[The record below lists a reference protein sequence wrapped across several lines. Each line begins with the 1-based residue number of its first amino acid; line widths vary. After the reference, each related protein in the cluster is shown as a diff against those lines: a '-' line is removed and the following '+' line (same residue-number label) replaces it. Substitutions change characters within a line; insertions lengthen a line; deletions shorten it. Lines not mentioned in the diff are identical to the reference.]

1 MLIAAAAA
9 AVVVVSG
16 ASASRQLFGSGGP
29 TCTMDSWCAWQPDAS
44 CPTPAPTQMLK
55 EFPSCSWTEASIDG
69 DLPLDNNNN
78 VNNNLRVNNNDGSE
92 AFCDQDGDKANW
104 IEFDKDL
111 HGGALTV
118 RGFDSKEL
126 DALVTVKHAYK
137 AATDL
142 SGCGTVCGCST
153 LSCMSKRKAIASS
166 SVSEAAF
173 YLSTGGT
180 ATCPVA
186 EDDNGRNTA
195 CTVAAKYGK
204 DVFVSGMLLVHWSFM
219 KLTVCL
225 VPNTAA
231 TGCSNAM
238 ASCTVRKVIL
248 TCKVTN
254 PFDTSIPATA
264 CSGRYLQDAQIYS

>member
-1 MLIAAAAA
+1 LKWANEMQSAMLIAAAAA
-9 AVVVVSG
+9 AVLVVSG

-142 SGCGTVCGCST
+142 SGCGLFVDAALYHACQRGKQWHPALSARQRST
-153 LSCMSKRKAIASS
+153 SAQGAPPRALSLRMTMEETLHALWQGSTARNL
-166 SVSEAAF
+166 SV
-173 YLSTGGT
+173 
-180 ATCPVA
+180 
-186 EDDNGRNTA
+186 TA
-195 CTVAAKYGK
+195 CYV
-204 DVFVSGMLLVHWSFM
+204 
-219 KLTVCL
+219 
-225 VPNTAA
+225 
-231 TGCSNAM
+231 
-238 ASCTVRKVIL
+238 
-248 TCKVTN
+248 
-254 PFDTSIPATA
+254 
-264 CSGRYLQDAQIYS
+264 